1 MARRLWPLLFKRG
14 NIADVCSCF
23 FASELALLRG
33 QNSASFE
40 VLPEQQ
46 LRVNNYEAKVKL
58 SPSPQ

>member
-46 LRVNNYEAKVKL
+46 LRVNNYEAKVK
-58 SPSPQ
+58 